1 MRHPY
6 PLLSLC
12 IAAALVAPNVQA
24 RTAKL
29 RIARLTTPVAT
40 LEHVQVQLSWQDGAE
55 TGDLRIHADRVD
67 AADLGYHYRDVVW
80 QCNLKRVPD
89 NGWQC
94 AGAAR
99 SGGAAPLQL
108 ALRFDDAALTAELNQ
123 GQARLALERRTLTPA
138 LTTLVL
144 TRAPLQWVQALL
156 TQVWPGASFS
166 AGTLDGRLAITAPAS
181 APLTVSGPLQVQGL
195 ALSNA
200 DSSIAGDKLGGRFTL
215 DYANGADTRV
225 ALAGELQGGEFLVG
239 STYVALP
246 PTPVGLHI
254 EARSNGTSGWELPR
268 IEWKDGDVLATTGRA
283 SLAPDGSLRALDL
296 QTHSDDLGPVRP
308 RYLSGWLGLLGM
320 GEVELRGAVDIHTRL
335 ADGQL
340 AEVTAT
346 LRDTGLH
353 DPASRFGFSGLRGE
367 LRYSAD
373 APVDSALQWDAG
385 ELYGLQFGAAVLPF
399 TSSDGSLRSRQPWSV
414 PMQGGTLRLND
425 VVIRPAHAD
434 KGADI
439 RFGMALEGIDF
450 GKVSHALGL
459 PAFTGVLAGEIPS
472 AHYANDRIDFDG
484 GLALHLFDG
493 KVAFSSLALE
503 RPFGSA
509 PSLSADIAL
518 AGLDLQ
524 RLTEVLGFGS
534 ISGRLAGRIDG
545 LRLVDWTPVAFDA
558 QFTTMKARGVPQRIS
573 QRAVQD
579 IGSVGDSSFV
589 SSLQGKAIALFS
601 DFGYRRIGIGCR
613 LENEVCTMSGLPDSG
628 GAQGAN
634 AFTIV
639 EGSGVPRLDVI
650 GFNRAVD
657 WKTLVER
664 LIAAGKGEVAP
675 VIK

>member
-1 MRHPY
+1 MRHPL
-6 PLLSLC
+6 PLLSLG
-12 IAAALVAPNVQA
+12 IVAVLVAPGVQA
-24 RTAKL
+24 RTAKM
-29 RIARLTTPVAT
+29 RVARLTTPVAT
-40 LEHVQVQLSWQDGAE
+40 LEHVQVQLSWQDGTE

-67 AADLGYHYRDVVW
+67 APDLGYHYRDVAW
-80 QCNLKRVPD
+80 QCQLRRLPN

-99 SGGAAPLQL
+99 SGGSAPLQL
-108 ALRFDDAALTAELNQ
+108 ALRFDDLALTATLGK
-123 GQARLALERRTLTPA
+123 GQTGLALERRTLTPE

-144 TRAPLQWVQALL
+144 TRAPLQWAQALL
-156 TQVWPGASFS
+156 AQAWPGAKFS
-166 AGTLDGRLAITAPAS
+166 AGTLDGRLAIEAPSS
-181 APLTVSGPLQVQGL
+181 APLRITGPLQVQGL
-195 ALSNA
+195 AMSNA
-200 DSSIAGDKLGGRFTL
+200 DSSVAGDKLNGKFNLVFTR
-215 DYANGADTRV
+215 GADTRV
-225 ALAGELQGGEFLVG
+225 AVAGELHGGEFLVD

-246 PTPVGLHI
+246 PTPVRLHI

-268 IEWKDGDVLATTGRA
+268 IEWQDGDVLATTGRA

-296 QTHSDDLGPVRP
+296 QTRSGDLGPLRP

-320 GEVELRGAVDIHTRL
+320 GEVELRGAVDIRTRV

-353 DPASRFGFSGLRGE
+353 DPASRFGFTGLRGE

-373 APVDSALQWDAG
+373 VSVDSSLQWDAG

-399 TSSDGSLRSRQPWSV
+399 TSSGGSLRSRQPWSV

-509 PSLSADIAL
+509 PSLSADIAF

-558 QFTTMKARGVPQRIS
+558 QFTTMTARGVPQRIS

-589 SSLQGKAIALFS
+589 TSLQGRLIAIFS
-601 DFGYRRIGIGCR
+601 DFGYRRIGVGCR
-613 LENEVCTMSGLPDSG
+613 LENEICTMSGIQGSA

-664 LIAAGKGEVAP
+664 LVAAGKGEVAP
-675 VIK
+675 VIE